1 MELQMA
7 LNSLYS
13 WGWFRTL
20 LSLLS
25 LLPKCWEYRHV
36 LLQKDLVKK
45 KTVTSL
51 KKKKRWGTASR
62 LGCDICNWVLIWLHG
77 RQRVSCNSVSKN
89 NYGIPCLCRNSSN
102 YFILHVSSKSLPVRG
117 HRAWG
122 VWDSLSIMECVP
134 GPSELIK
141 PAISLNTTTSIILKE
156 FFS

>member
-25 LLPKCWEYRHV
+25 LPPKCWEYRHMS
-36 LLQKDLVKK
+36 LQKDLVKK

-51 KKKKRWGTASR
+51 KKKKKVGDCLKTR
-62 LGCDICNWVLIWLHG
+62 LWHMQLSPWLHG

-89 NYGIPCLCRNSSN
+89 NYGISCLCRNSSN

-122 VWDSLSIMECVP
+122 VWDSLSIMGCVP